1 MRRRDFI
8 KGIVGS
14 ASAWPLAARAQ
25 QPERMRRVGVL
36 MSGLASD
43 PELQARVAA
52 FVHSLQQL
60 GWTEGGNI
68 QIDIRWGAGDTDRI
82 RRYAAELVALAPD
95 VILAGSGVTMSPLMQ
110 ATHTVPIVFVVVP
123 DPVGAGFV
131 ASLERPGG
139 NATGFTPYEYS
150 MSGKWLELLK
160 QIAPQVT
167 RAAILRDPS
176 DPAGIG
182 QFSAIQIAAPS
193 FGIEV
198 RPIDVRD
205 PTEIERG
212 IAAIEG
218 GSNGG
223 LIVTGSAPA
232 SVHRN
237 LIFTLAAKHLL
248 PAVCAYRYM
257 TTSGCLISYG
267 PDLFDQYR
275 RAASYVDRILKGE
288 KAAELPVQAPTK
300 YELVINLKT
309 AEALGLTVPQ
319 SLLARAD
326 EVIE

>member
-1 MRRRDFI
+1 M
-8 KGIVGS
+8 
-14 ASAWPLAARAQ
+14 
-25 QPERMRRVGVL
+25 L

-43 PELQARVAA
+43 PEGQARVAA
-52 FVHSLQQL
+52 FFHGLQQL
-60 GWTEGGNI
+60 GWTEGSNV

-82 RRYAAELVALAPD
+82 RRYAAGLVELAPD
-95 VILAGSGVTMSPLMQ
+95 VILAGSGVTMSPLTQ
-110 ATHTVPIVFVVVP
+110 ATHTLPIIFVVVP

-139 NATGFTPYEYS
+139 NATGFMLFEYS

-212 IAAIEG
+212 IVAIEG

-232 SVHRN
+232 SVYRN
-237 LIFTLAAKHLL
+237 LIITLAAKYLW
-248 PAVCAYRYM
+248 PTVCGYSYM

-267 PDLFDQYR
+267 PNLVDQYR
-275 RAASYVDRILKGE
+275 RAANYIDRILKGE

-300 YELVINLKT
+300 CGLVINLKT